1 MPGATGLAAAGAVYL
16 MTRPSVRRFS
26 RLSGEIRRWRQEAR
40 RIAEGARLNGQALD
54 HCTGVLRLIASAL
67 PVGVVAIDRD
77 ARIELWNHA
86 AGAILGYAADEM
98 IGQPAPTQ
106 VFMSAAAEDDSA
118 ADVFLRVVTGQSVKS
133 EEVTCRR
140 KDGTAVEASFS
151 GAPLIDDDERVRGA
165 ICVFEDISHRRS
177 MARALHQAQKM
188 EAVGQLTGGIAHD
201 FNNILGIAIGNLDLL
216 AEELG
221 NTATARTAALVDN
234 AQTAL
239 LRGAELTRS
248 LLAFARRQPLRPTI
262 VDVGELLSAI
272 TRVLARVLGEQV
284 QVVVRLDPV
293 LWPVVADPAQLEAA
307 ITNLA
312 INARDAMPSGGQLT
326 ISAVNACFDDDVVE
340 QIPDMAPGDYTCI
353 EIHDTGTGM
362 SAEVLAHAFEPFFT
376 TKALG
381 QGTGLG
387 LSMVYGFARQS
398 GGQVRVYSELKVGT
412 TVRLYLPRASGEPP
426 RNQKVPHERPQGR
439 GETVLA
445 VDDNEKV
452 RSMVA
457 AQMTRLGYRV
467 IEAGCAADALATLDG
482 LSAVDLLFTDIVMPH
497 GMDGFTLADEARLR
511 RPGLKV
517 LFTSGFPG
525 TTLTDHRR
533 LAGSDDFIG
542 KPFRLDDL
550 ALAVRRVID
559 REKEQI

>member
-1 MPGATGLAAAGAVYL
+1 MSAEL
-16 MTRPSVRRFS
+16 
-26 RLSGEIRRWRQEAR
+26 RRWRREAGR
-40 RIAEGARLNGQALD
+40 VAESARLNGEALD

-86 AGAILGYAADEM
+86 AGAILGYAAEEM

-118 ADVFLRVVTGQSVKS
+118 ADVFLRIVTGQSVKS

-165 ICVFEDISHRRS
+165 ICVFEDISHRRA

-216 AEELG
+216 SEELG
-221 NTATARTAALVDN
+221 DSATTRTTILVDN

-262 VDVGELLSAI
+262 VDVGELLPAI

-284 QVVVRLDPV
+284 QVVVRLDPA

-312 INARDAMPSGGQLT
+312 INARDAMPAGGRLT
-326 ISAVNACFDDDVVE
+326 ISAVNARFDDDVLQ
-340 QIPDMAPGDYTCI
+340 QIPDMVPGDYTCI

-362 SAEVLAHAFEPFFT
+362 SADVLAHAFEPFFT
-376 TKALG
+376 TKAMG

-398 GGQVRVYSELKVGT
+398 GGQVRIYSEINVGT
-412 TVRLYLPRASGEPP
+412 TVRLYLPRASGEPT
-426 RNQKVPHERPQGR
+426 RSQKVPHERPLGR
-439 GETVLA
+439 GETILA
-445 VDDNEKV
+445 VDDNDKV
-452 RSMVA
+452 RAMVA
-457 AQMTRLGYRV
+457 AQLTRLGYCV
-467 IEAGCAADALATLDG
+467 IEAGCAADALAALDG
-482 LSAVDLLFTDIVMPH
+482 IATVDLLFTDVVMPH
-497 GMDGFTLADEARLR
+497 GMDGFALADEARLR

-525 TTLTDHRR
+525 TTLTDQRR

-542 KPFRLDDL
+542 KPFRHDDL

-559 REKEQI
+559 RENRT